1 MDHVQISF
9 QKLDEI
15 LKLSGNALLNRVIL
29 DIHQQVKTKCTCIV
43 EVAHLQ
49 HAAHTISVASNG
61 RVEEDVNDSLSGT
74 PCEPVVSDIGADIFF
89 QDHVYSDVSQDRMFF
104 NLGIKTYLGLPL
116 KTQNGDVLGM
126 LISTF
131 TRSFSTIEAQALLD
145 LHRFYANVIIHS
157 LREKWVSDRSDKL
170 LNQLS
175 YEVSHDNLTG
185 LLNRSCLADTL
196 ETLTQQSSRP
206 FHLAYL
212 DIDNFKSINDI
223 NGNYIGDQIIKFTAN
238 AIQQSLSSDQ
248 EAFRVAGDEFAFI
261 TFDDDPVVVCEQ
273 ILDIIEAGYIDK
285 SNHISFTVSIGISRA
300 SKDRPKADELIL
312 NASLA
317 LKDCKRHRETRI
329 QHYDTQ
335 LSALY
340 HRQTQLIEAI
350 RTQLKTSIT
359 DNHELYVVVQPI
371 VNTNDNQWDYFEIL
385 SRWDN
390 DLLGSIPPSEF
401 IEAAEQSGL
410 IVELGERIIELA
422 CIAKQELES
431 QLGYTVKL
439 SINCSAYEL
448 VDSKRYIN
456 HLTSMIEKYHHSTSD
471 FVIELTETVL
481 LSLSGKEQMVLQSL
495 RYLGFQVALD
505 DFGTGYSSLNY
516 IHNYPIDIIKID
528 ATFVRNMLSNK
539 TSEQVVLLIVQLA
552 QLLKVNLIAEG
563 VEDKIASD
571 KLIEMGCHYIQG
583 YFYAKPN
590 RVSEM
595 LSLINKRQVKSA

>member
-15 LKLSGNALLNRVIL
+15 LKLSGSALLNRVIL
-29 DIHQQVKTKCTCIV
+29 DIHQQVNTHCTCIV

-49 HAAHTISVASNG
+49 HSAHTISVARNDKIEDHLEYPLSG
-61 RVEEDVNDSLSGT
+61 SPCEEVVND
-74 PCEPVVSDIGADIFF
+74 IGENIFF
-89 QDHVYSDVSQDRMFF
+89 QDHVYRDVSEDKMFREI
-104 NLGIKTYLGLPL
+104 GIEAYLGLPL
-116 KTQNGDVLGM
+116 KTQNGDVLGI

-131 TRSFSTIEAQALLD
+131 THLFSALEAQALLE

-157 LREKWVSDRSDKL
+157 LREKWVSERSDKL

-206 FHLAYL
+206 FNLAYL

-238 AIQQSLSSDQ
+238 AIQESLSSP
-248 EAFRVAGDEFAFI
+248 ENAFRVAGDEFAFI
-261 TFDDDPVVVCEQ
+261 TYDEDPVAVCQQ
-273 ILDIIEAGYIDK
+273 ILDIIEVGYIDK
-285 SNHISFTVSIGISRA
+285 SNHISFTVSIGIARA
-300 SKDRPKADELIL
+300 ANHSPKTDGLIL

-317 LKDCKRHRETRI
+317 LKDCKKHRETRI

-340 HRQTQLIEAI
+340 HRQTQLIEVI
-350 RTQLKTSIT
+350 RQQLKTSIT

-371 VNTNDNQWDYFEIL
+371 VDINADQWDYFEIL
-385 SRWDN
+385 SRWESDT
-390 DLLGSIPPSEF
+390 LGNIAPSEF

-422 CIAKQELES
+422 CIAKQKLES
-431 QLGYTVKL
+431 QLGHSVKL

-456 HLTSMIEKYHHSTSD
+456 HLTSMIDKYQHSTCD

-481 LSLSGKEQMVLQSL
+481 LSLSGQEQMVLNSL

-539 TSEQVVLLIVQLA
+539 TSEQVVLLIVQLS
-552 QLLKVNLIAEG
+552 QLLNVNLIAEG
-563 VEDKIASD
+563 VEDKNASD
-571 KLIEMGCHYIQG
+571 KLIEMGCNYIQG
-583 YFYAKPN
+583 YFYAKPS

-595 LSLINKRQVKSA
+595 ITLINKRQVKSA

>member
-15 LKLSGNALLNRVIL
+15 LKLSGSALLNRVIL
-29 DIHQQVKTKCTCIV
+29 DIHQQVNTHCTCIV

-49 HAAHTISVASNG
+49 HSAYTISVARNDKIEDHLEYPLSG
-61 RVEEDVNDSLSGT
+61 SPCEEVVND
-74 PCEPVVSDIGADIFF
+74 IGENIFF
-89 QDHVYSDVSQDRMFF
+89 QDHVYRDVSEDKMFREI
-104 NLGIKTYLGLPL
+104 GIEAYLGLPL
-116 KTQNGDVLGM
+116 KTQNGDVLGI

-131 TRSFSTIEAQALLD
+131 THLFSALEAQALLE

-157 LREKWVSDRSDKL
+157 LREKWVSERSDKL

-206 FHLAYL
+206 FNLAYL

-238 AIQQSLSSDQ
+238 AIQESLSSP
-248 EAFRVAGDEFAFI
+248 ENAFRVAGDEFAFI
-261 TFDDDPVVVCEQ
+261 TYDEDPVAVCQQ
-273 ILDIIEAGYIDK
+273 ILDIIEVGYIDK
-285 SNHISFTVSIGISRA
+285 SNHISFTVSIGIARA
-300 SKDRPKADELIL
+300 ANHSPKTDGLIL

-317 LKDCKRHRETRI
+317 LKDCKKHRETRI

-340 HRQTQLIEAI
+340 HRQTQLIDVI
-350 RTQLKTSIT
+350 RQQLKTSIT

-371 VNTNDNQWDYFEIL
+371 VDINADQWEYFEIL
-385 SRWDN
+385 SRWESDT
-390 DLLGSIPPSEF
+390 LGNIAPSEF

-431 QLGYTVKL
+431 QLAHRVKL

-456 HLTSMIEKYHHSTSD
+456 HLTSMIDKYQHSTCD

-481 LSLSGKEQMVLQSL
+481 LSLSGQEQMVLNSL

-539 TSEQVVLLIVQLA
+539 TSEQVVLLIVQLS
-552 QLLKVNLIAEG
+552 QLLNVNLIAEG
-563 VEDKIASD
+563 VEDKNASD
-571 KLIEMGCHYIQG
+571 KLIEMGCNYIQG
-583 YFYAKPN
+583 YFYAKPS

-595 LSLINKRQVKSA
+595 ITLINKRQVKSA

>member
-15 LKLSGNALLNRVIL
+15 LKLSGSALLNRVIL
-29 DIHQQVKTKCTCIV
+29 DIHQQVNTHCTCIV

-49 HAAHTISVASNG
+49 HSAHTISVARNDKIEDHLEYPLSG
-61 RVEEDVNDSLSGT
+61 SPCEEVVND
-74 PCEPVVSDIGADIFF
+74 IGENIFF
-89 QDHVYSDVSQDRMFF
+89 QDHVYRDVSEDKMFREI
-104 NLGIKTYLGLPL
+104 GIEAYLGLPL
-116 KTQNGDVLGM
+116 KTQNGDVLGI

-131 TRSFSTIEAQALLD
+131 THLFSALEAQALLE

-157 LREKWVSDRSDKL
+157 LREKWVSERSDKL

-206 FHLAYL
+206 FNLAYL

-238 AIQQSLSSDQ
+238 AIQKSLSSP
-248 EAFRVAGDEFAFI
+248 ENAFRVAGDEFAFI
-261 TFDDDPVVVCEQ
+261 TYDEDPVAVCQQ

-285 SNHISFTVSIGISRA
+285 SNHISFAVSIGIARA
-300 SKDRPKADELIL
+300 STHISKTDELIL

-340 HRQTQLIEAI
+340 HRQTQLIEVI
-350 RTQLKTSIT
+350 RQQLKTSIT

-371 VNTNDNQWDYFEIL
+371 VDINADRWDYFEIL
-385 SRWDN
+385 SRWESDI
-390 DLLGSIPPSEF
+390 LGNIAPSEF

-431 QLGYTVKL
+431 QLGYSVKL

-448 VDSKRYIN
+448 LDSKRYIN
-456 HLTSMIEKYHHSTSD
+456 HLTSMIDKYQHCTCD

-481 LSLSGKEQMVLQSL
+481 LSLSGQEQMVLNSL

-539 TSEQVVLLIVQLA
+539 TSEQVVLLIVQLS
-552 QLLKVNLIAEG
+552 QLLNVNLIAEG
-563 VEDKIASD
+563 VEDKNASD
-571 KLIEMGCHYIQG
+571 KLIEMGCNYIQG
-583 YFYAKPN
+583 YFYAKPS

-595 LSLINKRQVKSA
+595 ITLINKRQVKSA

>member
-1 MDHVQISF
+1 MDHVQISL
-9 QKLDEI
+9 QKLAEI

-29 DIHQQVKTKCTCIV
+29 DIHQQIQSHCTCIV

-49 HAAHTISVASNG
+49 HSAHTISIASG
-61 RVEEDVNDSLSGT
+61 GKIEDDLYSFSGT
-74 PCEPVVSDIGADIFF
+74 SCDEVVKDIGEQIFYS
-89 QDHVYSDVSQDRMFF
+89 DHVHRFVSEDETFL
-104 NLGIKTYLGLPL
+104 NNNVKAYLGLPL
-116 KTQNGDVLGM
+116 KTQNGDVLGI

-131 TRSFSTIEAQALLD
+131 AHKVSENEVQAILE

-157 LREKWVSDRSDKL
+157 LREKWVSERSDKL

-196 ETLTQQSSRP
+196 ETLTQQATQP
-206 FHLAYL
+206 FNLAYI

-238 AIQQSLSSDQ
+238 AIQLSLSSPDH
-248 EAFRVAGDEFAFI
+248 AFRVAGDEFAFI
-261 TFDDDPVVVCEQ
+261 TFDEDPVAVCQQ
-273 ILDIIEAGYIDK
+273 ILDKIEAGYSDK
-285 SNHISFTVSIGISRA
+285 SNHISFSVSIGIARSTIKML
-300 SKDRPKADELIL
+300 SSDELIL

-317 LKDCKRHRETRI
+317 LKDCKKHRDTRI
-329 QHYDTQ
+329 QHYDNQ

-340 HRQTQLIEAI
+340 HRQTQLIEVI
-350 RTQLKTSIT
+350 RTQLRSSIS
-359 DNHELYVVVQPI
+359 DDPELYVVVQPI
-371 VNTNDNQWDYFEIL
+371 VDVTSNRWDYFEIL
-385 SRWDN
+385 ARWN
-390 DLLGSIPPSEF
+390 SPVLGSISPTEF

-422 CIAKQELES
+422 CVAKQELERK
-431 QLGYTVKL
+431 LGYKVKL

-456 HLTSMIEKYHHSTSD
+456 HLTSMVSKYHHSTND

-481 LSLSGKEQMVLQSL
+481 LSLSGREQMVLNSL
-495 RYLGFQVALD
+495 RYLGFKVALD

-516 IHNYPIDIIKID
+516 IHNYPIDSIKID
-528 ATFVRNMLSNK
+528 ATFVRNMLSNR

-552 QLLKVNLIAEG
+552 QLLNVSLVAEG
-563 VEDKIASD
+563 VEDEKASK
-571 KLIEMGCHYIQG
+571 KLIEMGCHFIQG

-590 RVSEM
+590 RVTEM
-595 LSLINKRQVKSA
+595 VALINKRQAKSA

>member
-15 LKLSGNALLNRVIL
+15 LKLSGSALLNRVIL
-29 DIHQQVKTKCTCIV
+29 DIHQQVNTHCTCIV

-49 HAAHTISVASNG
+49 HSAHTISVARNDKIEDHLEYPLSG
-61 RVEEDVNDSLSGT
+61 SPCEEVVND
-74 PCEPVVSDIGADIFF
+74 IGENIFF
-89 QDHVYSDVSQDRMFF
+89 QDHVYRDVSEDKMFREI
-104 NLGIKTYLGLPL
+104 GIEAYLGLPL
-116 KTQNGDVLGM
+116 KTQNGDVLGI

-131 TRSFSTIEAQALLD
+131 THLFSALEAQALLE
-145 LHRFYANVIIHS
+145 LYANVIIHS
-157 LREKWVSDRSDKL
+157 LREKWVSERSDKL

-206 FHLAYL
+206 FNLAYL

-238 AIQQSLSSDQ
+238 AIQESLSSP
-248 EAFRVAGDEFAFI
+248 ENAFRVAGDEFAFI
-261 TFDDDPVVVCEQ
+261 TYDEDPVAVCQQ
-273 ILDIIEAGYIDK
+273 ILDIIETGYIDK
-285 SNHISFTVSIGISRA
+285 SNHISFTVSIGIARA
-300 SKDRPKADELIL
+300 ANHSPKTDGLIL

-317 LKDCKRHRETRI
+317 LKDCKKHRETRI

-340 HRQTQLIEAI
+340 HRQTQLIEVI
-350 RTQLKTSIT
+350 RQQLKTSIT

-371 VNTNDNQWDYFEIL
+371 VDINADQWDYFEIL
-385 SRWDN
+385 SRWESDT
-390 DLLGSIPPSEF
+390 LGNIAPSEF

-431 QLGYTVKL
+431 QLGHSVKL

-456 HLTSMIEKYHHSTSD
+456 HLTSMIDKYQHSTCD

-481 LSLSGKEQMVLQSL
+481 LSLSGQEQMVLNSL

-539 TSEQVVLLIVQLA
+539 TSEQVVLLIVQLS
-552 QLLKVNLIAEG
+552 QLLNVNLIAEG
-563 VEDKIASD
+563 VEDKNASD
-571 KLIEMGCHYIQG
+571 KLIEMGCNYIQG
-583 YFYAKPN
+583 YFYAKPS

-595 LSLINKRQVKSA
+595 LTLINKRRVKSA

>member
-15 LKLSGNALLNRVIL
+15 LKLSGSALLNRVIL
-29 DIHQQVKTKCTCIV
+29 DIHQQVNTHCTCIV

-49 HAAHTISVASNG
+49 HSAHTISVARNDKIEDHLEYPLSG
-61 RVEEDVNDSLSGT
+61 SPCEEVVND
-74 PCEPVVSDIGADIFF
+74 IGENIFF
-89 QDHVYSDVSQDRMFF
+89 QDHVYREVSEDKMFREI
-104 NLGIKTYLGLPL
+104 GIEAYLGLPL
-116 KTQNGDVLGM
+116 KTQNGDVLGI

-131 TRSFSTIEAQALLD
+131 THLFSALEAQALLE

-157 LREKWVSDRSDKL
+157 LREKWVSERSDKL

-206 FHLAYL
+206 FNLAYL

-238 AIQQSLSSDQ
+238 AIQESLSSP
-248 EAFRVAGDEFAFI
+248 ENAFRVAGDEFAFI
-261 TFDDDPVVVCEQ
+261 TYDEDPVAVCQQ
-273 ILDIIEAGYIDK
+273 ILDIIEVGYIDK
-285 SNHISFTVSIGISRA
+285 SNHISFTVSIGIARA
-300 SKDRPKADELIL
+300 ANHSPKTDGLIL

-317 LKDCKRHRETRI
+317 LKDCKKHRETRI

-340 HRQTQLIEAI
+340 HRQTQLIEVI
-350 RTQLKTSIT
+350 RQQLKTSIT

-371 VNTNDNQWDYFEIL
+371 VDINADQWDYFEIL
-385 SRWDN
+385 SRWESDT
-390 DLLGSIPPSEF
+390 LGNIAPSEF

-431 QLGYTVKL
+431 QLGHSVKL

-456 HLTSMIEKYHHSTSD
+456 HLTSMIDKYQHSTCD

-481 LSLSGKEQMVLQSL
+481 LSLSGQEQMVLNSL

-539 TSEQVVLLIVQLA
+539 TSEQVVLLIVQLS
-552 QLLKVNLIAEG
+552 QLLNVNLIAEG
-563 VEDKIASD
+563 VEDKNASD
-571 KLIEMGCHYIQG
+571 KLIEMGCNYIQG

-595 LSLINKRQVKSA
+595 ITLINKRQVKSA

>member
-15 LKLSGNALLNRVIL
+15 LKLSGSALLNRVIL
-29 DIHQQVKTKCTCIV
+29 DIHQQVNTHCTCIV

-49 HAAHTISVASNG
+49 HSAHTISVARNDKIEDHLEYPLSG
-61 RVEEDVNDSLSGT
+61 SPCEEVVND
-74 PCEPVVSDIGADIFF
+74 IGENIFF
-89 QDHVYSDVSQDRMFF
+89 QDHVYRDVSEDKMFREI
-104 NLGIKTYLGLPL
+104 GIEAYLGLPL
-116 KTQNGDVLGM
+116 KTQNGDVLGI

-131 TRSFSTIEAQALLD
+131 THLFSALEAQALLE

-157 LREKWVSDRSDKL
+157 LREKWVSERSDKL

-206 FHLAYL
+206 FNLAYL

-238 AIQQSLSSDQ
+238 AIQESLSSP
-248 EAFRVAGDEFAFI
+248 ENAFRVAGDEFAFI
-261 TFDDDPVVVCEQ
+261 TYDEDPVAVCQQ
-273 ILDIIEAGYIDK
+273 ILDIIEVGYIDK
-285 SNHISFTVSIGISRA
+285 SNHISFTVSIGIARA
-300 SKDRPKADELIL
+300 ANHSPKTDGLIL

-317 LKDCKRHRETRI
+317 LKDCKKHRETRI

-340 HRQTQLIEAI
+340 HRQTQLIEVI
-350 RTQLKTSIT
+350 RQQLKTSIT

-371 VNTNDNQWDYFEIL
+371 VDINADQWDYFEIL
-385 SRWDN
+385 SRWESDT
-390 DLLGSIPPSEF
+390 LGNIAPSEF

-431 QLGYTVKL
+431 QLGHRVKL

-456 HLTSMIEKYHHSTSD
+456 HLTSMIDKYQHSTCD

-481 LSLSGKEQMVLQSL
+481 LSLSGQEQMVLNSL

-539 TSEQVVLLIVQLA
+539 TSEQVVLLIVQLS
-552 QLLKVNLIAEG
+552 QLLNVNLIAEG
-563 VEDKIASD
+563 VEDKNASD
-571 KLIEMGCHYIQG
+571 KLIEMGCNYIQG
-583 YFYAKPN
+583 YFYAKPS

-595 LSLINKRQVKSA
+595 LTLINKRQVKSA

>member
-15 LKLSGNALLNRVIL
+15 LKLSGSALLNRVIL
-29 DIHQQVKTKCTCIV
+29 DIHQQVNTHCTCIV

-49 HAAHTISVASNG
+49 HSAHTISVARNDKIEDHLEYPLSG
-61 RVEEDVNDSLSGT
+61 SPCEEVVND
-74 PCEPVVSDIGADIFF
+74 IGENIFF
-89 QDHVYSDVSQDRMFF
+89 QDHVYRNVSEDKMFREI
-104 NLGIKTYLGLPL
+104 GIEAYLGLPL
-116 KTQNGDVLGM
+116 KTQNGDVLGI

-131 TRSFSTIEAQALLD
+131 THLFSALEAQALLE

-157 LREKWVSDRSDKL
+157 LREKWVSERSDKL

-206 FHLAYL
+206 FNLAYL

-238 AIQQSLSSDQ
+238 AIQESLSSP
-248 EAFRVAGDEFAFI
+248 ENAFRVAGDEFAFI
-261 TFDDDPVVVCEQ
+261 TYDEDPVAVCQQ

-285 SNHISFTVSIGISRA
+285 SNHISFTVSIGIARA
-300 SKDRPKADELIL
+300 ANHSPKTDGLIL

-317 LKDCKRHRETRI
+317 LKDCKKHRETRI

-340 HRQTQLIEAI
+340 HRQTQLIEVI
-350 RTQLKTSIT
+350 RQQLKTSIT

-371 VNTNDNQWDYFEIL
+371 VDINADQWDYFEIL
-385 SRWDN
+385 SRWESE
-390 DLLGSIPPSEF
+390 LLGNIAPSEF

-410 IVELGERIIELA
+410 IIELGERIIELA

-456 HLTSMIEKYHHSTSD
+456 HLTSMIDKYQHSTCD

-481 LSLSGKEQMVLQSL
+481 LSLSGQEQMVLNSL

-539 TSEQVVLLIVQLA
+539 TSEQVVLLIVQLS
-552 QLLKVNLIAEG
+552 QLLNVNLIAEG
-563 VEDKIASD
+563 VEDKNASD
-571 KLIEMGCHYIQG
+571 KLIEMGCNYIQG
-583 YFYAKPN
+583 YFYAKPS

-595 LSLINKRQVKSA
+595 ITLINKRQVKSA

>member
-1 MDHVQISF
+1 MDHVQISL
-9 QKLDEI
+9 QKLAEI

-29 DIHQQVKTKCTCIV
+29 DIHQQIQSHCTCIV

-49 HAAHTISVASNG
+49 HSAHTISVASG
-61 RVEEDVNDSLSGT
+61 GKIEDDLYSLSGT
-74 PCEPVVSDIGADIFF
+74 SCDEVVKDIGEQIFYSE
-89 QDHVYSDVSQDRMFF
+89 HVHRYVSEDETFL
-104 NLGIKTYLGLPL
+104 NNNVKAYLGLPL
-116 KTQNGDVLGM
+116 KTQNGDVLGI

-131 TRSFSTIEAQALLD
+131 AQKVSENEVQAILE

-157 LREKWVSDRSDKL
+157 LREKWVSERSDKL

-196 ETLTQQSSRP
+196 ETLTQQATQP
-206 FHLAYL
+206 FNLAYI

-238 AIQQSLSSDQ
+238 AIQLSLSSPDH
-248 EAFRVAGDEFAFI
+248 AFRVAGDEFAFI
-261 TFDDDPVVVCEQ
+261 TFDEDPVAVCQQ
-273 ILDIIEAGYIDK
+273 ILDKIEAGYSDK
-285 SNHISFTVSIGISRA
+285 SNHISFSVSIGIARSTIKML
-300 SKDRPKADELIL
+300 SSDELIL

-317 LKDCKRHRETRI
+317 LKDCKKHRDTRI
-329 QHYDTQ
+329 QHYDNQ

-340 HRQTQLIEAI
+340 HRQTQLIDVI
-350 RTQLKTSIT
+350 RTQLRSSIS
-359 DNHELYVVVQPI
+359 DDPELYVVVQPI
-371 VNTNDNQWDYFEIL
+371 VDVTSNRWDYFEIL
-385 SRWDN
+385 ARWN
-390 DLLGSIPPSEF
+390 SPVLGTISPTEF

-422 CIAKQELES
+422 CVAKQELES
-431 QLGYTVKL
+431 KLGYKVKL

-456 HLTSMIEKYHHSTSD
+456 HLTSMVSKYHHSTND

-481 LSLSGKEQMVLQSL
+481 LSLSGREQMVLNSL
-495 RYLGFQVALD
+495 RYLGFKVALD

-516 IHNYPIDIIKID
+516 IHNYPIDSIKID
-528 ATFVRNMLSNK
+528 ATFVRNMLSNR

-552 QLLKVNLIAEG
+552 QLLNVSLVAEG
-563 VEDKIASD
+563 VEDEKASK
-571 KLIEMGCHYIQG
+571 KLIDMGCHFIQG

-590 RVSEM
+590 RVTEIV
-595 LSLINKRQVKSA
+595 SLINKRQAKSA

>member
-15 LKLSGNALLNRVIL
+15 LKLSGSALLNRVIL
-29 DIHQQVKTKCTCIV
+29 DIHQQVNTHCTCIV

-49 HAAHTISVASNG
+49 HSAHTISVARNDKIEDHLEYPLSG
-61 RVEEDVNDSLSGT
+61 SPCEEVVND
-74 PCEPVVSDIGADIFF
+74 IGENIFF
-89 QDHVYSDVSQDRMFF
+89 QDHVYRDVSEDKMFREI
-104 NLGIKTYLGLPL
+104 GIEAYLGLPL
-116 KTQNGDVLGM
+116 KTQNGDVLGI

-131 TRSFSTIEAQALLD
+131 THLFSALEAQALLE

-157 LREKWVSDRSDKL
+157 LREKWVSERSDKL

-206 FHLAYL
+206 FNLAYL

-238 AIQQSLSSDQ
+238 AIQESLSSP
-248 EAFRVAGDEFAFI
+248 ENAFRVAGDEFAFI
-261 TFDDDPVVVCEQ
+261 TYDEDPVAVCQQ
-273 ILDIIEAGYIDK
+273 ILDIIEVGYIDK
-285 SNHISFTVSIGISRA
+285 SNHISFTVSIGIARA
-300 SKDRPKADELIL
+300 ANHSPKTDGLIL

-317 LKDCKRHRETRI
+317 LKDCKKHRETRI

-340 HRQTQLIEAI
+340 HRQTQLIEVI
-350 RTQLKTSIT
+350 RQQLKTSIT

-371 VNTNDNQWDYFEIL
+371 VDINADQWDYFEIL
-385 SRWDN
+385 SRWESDT
-390 DLLGSIPPSEF
+390 LGNIAPSEF

-431 QLGYTVKL
+431 QLGHRVKL

-456 HLTSMIEKYHHSTSD
+456 HLTSMIDKYQHSTCD

-481 LSLSGKEQMVLQSL
+481 LSLSGQEQMVLNSL

-539 TSEQVVLLIVQLA
+539 TSEQVVLLIVQLS
-552 QLLKVNLIAEG
+552 QLLNVNLIAEG
-563 VEDKIASD
+563 VEDKNASD
-571 KLIEMGCHYIQG
+571 KLIEMGCNYIQG
-583 YFYAKPN
+583 YFYAKPS

-595 LSLINKRQVKSA
+595 ITLINKRQVKSA

>member
-15 LKLSGNALLNRVIL
+15 LKLSGSALLNRVIL
-29 DIHQQVKTKCTCIV
+29 DIHQQVNTHCTCIV

-49 HAAHTISVASNG
+49 HSAHTISVARNDKIEDHLEYPLSG
-61 RVEEDVNDSLSGT
+61 SPCEEVVND
-74 PCEPVVSDIGADIFF
+74 IGENIFF
-89 QDHVYSDVSQDRMFF
+89 QDHVYRDVSEDKMFREI
-104 NLGIKTYLGLPL
+104 GIEAYLGLPL
-116 KTQNGDVLGM
+116 KTQNGDVLGI

-131 TRSFSTIEAQALLD
+131 THLFSALEAQALLE

-157 LREKWVSDRSDKL
+157 LREKWVSERSDKL

-206 FHLAYL
+206 FNLAYL

-238 AIQQSLSSDQ
+238 AIQESLSSP
-248 EAFRVAGDEFAFI
+248 ENAFRVAGDEFAFI
-261 TFDDDPVVVCEQ
+261 TYDEDPVAVCQQ
-273 ILDIIEAGYIDK
+273 ILDIIETGYIDK
-285 SNHISFTVSIGISRA
+285 SNHISFTVSIGIARA
-300 SKDRPKADELIL
+300 ANHSPKTDGLIL

-317 LKDCKRHRETRI
+317 LKDCKKHRETRI

-340 HRQTQLIEAI
+340 HRQTQLIEVI
-350 RTQLKTSIT
+350 RQQLKTSIT

-371 VNTNDNQWDYFEIL
+371 VDINADQWDYFEIL
-385 SRWDN
+385 SRWESDT
-390 DLLGSIPPSEF
+390 LGNIAPSEF

-431 QLGYTVKL
+431 QLGHSVKL

-456 HLTSMIEKYHHSTSD
+456 HLTSMIDKYQHSTCD

-481 LSLSGKEQMVLQSL
+481 LSLSGQEQMVLNSL

-539 TSEQVVLLIVQLA
+539 TSEQVVLLIVQLS
-552 QLLKVNLIAEG
+552 QLLNVNLIAEG
-563 VEDKIASD
+563 VEDKNASD
-571 KLIEMGCHYIQG
+571 KLIEMGCNYIQG
-583 YFYAKPN
+583 YFYAKPS

-595 LSLINKRQVKSA
+595 LTLINKRQVKSA

>member
-1 MDHVQISF
+1 MDHVQISL
-9 QKLDEI
+9 QKLADI
-15 LKLSGNALLNRVIL
+15 LKLSGSALLNRVII
-29 DIHQQVKTKCTCIV
+29 DIHQQIQSHCTCIV

-49 HAAHTISVASNG
+49 HSAHTISVASG
-61 RVEEDVNDSLSGT
+61 GKIEDDLYPLSGT
-74 PCEPVVSDIGADIFF
+74 SCEKVVKDIGEQIFYK
-89 QDHVYSDVSQDRMFF
+89 DHVYRHVTEETMFLDS
-104 NLGIKTYLGLPL
+104 NVRAYLGLPL
-116 KTQNGDVLGM
+116 KTQNGDVLGI

-131 TRSFSTIEAQALLD
+131 DRDFPANEVQAVLE

-157 LREKWVSDRSDKL
+157 LREKWVSERSDKL

-196 ETLTQQSSRP
+196 ETLTQQATHP
-206 FHLAYL
+206 FNLAYL

-238 AIQQSLSSDQ
+238 AIQQCLSSPDN
-248 EAFRVAGDEFAFI
+248 AFRVAGDEFAFI
-261 TFDDDPVVVCEQ
+261 TFDEDPVAVCQQ
-273 ILDIIEAGYIDK
+273 ILDKIEAGYSDK
-285 SNHISFTVSIGISRA
+285 SNHISFTVSIGIARSPIKML
-300 SKDRPKADELIL
+300 SSDELIL

-317 LKDCKRHRETRI
+317 LKDCKKHRDTRI
-329 QHYDTQ
+329 QHYDNQ

-350 RTQLKTSIT
+350 RTQLRTSIS
-359 DNHELYVVVQPI
+359 DNQELYVVVQPI
-371 VNTNDNQWDYFEIL
+371 VDVSNNRWDYFEIL
-385 SRWDN
+385 ARWN
-390 DLLGSIPPSEF
+390 SSILGSISPTEF

-422 CIAKQELES
+422 CIAKQELEMK
-431 QLGYTVKL
+431 LGYKVRL

-456 HLTSMIEKYHHSTSD
+456 HLTNMLAKYHHSTND

-481 LSLSGKEQMVLQSL
+481 LTLSGREKMVLNSL
-495 RYLGFQVALD
+495 RYLGFEVALD

-516 IHNYPIDIIKID
+516 IHNYPIDSIKID

-552 QLLKVNLIAEG
+552 QLLNISLVAEG
-563 VEDKIASD
+563 VEDENASK
-571 KLIEMGCHYIQG
+571 KLVEMGCHFIQG

-590 RVSEM
+590 RVAEM
-595 LSLINKRQVKSA
+595 VSLINKRQTKSA

>member
-15 LKLSGNALLNRVIL
+15 LKLSGSALLNRVIL
-29 DIHQQVKTKCTCIV
+29 DIHQQVNTHCTCIV

-49 HAAHTISVASNG
+49 HSAHTISVARNDKIEDHLEYPLSG
-61 RVEEDVNDSLSGT
+61 SPCEEVVND
-74 PCEPVVSDIGADIFF
+74 IGENIFF
-89 QDHVYSDVSQDRMFF
+89 QDHVYRDVSEDKMFREI
-104 NLGIKTYLGLPL
+104 GIEAYLGLPL
-116 KTQNGDVLGM
+116 KTQNGDVLGI

-131 TRSFSTIEAQALLD
+131 THLFSALEAQALLE

-157 LREKWVSDRSDKL
+157 LREKWVSERSDKL

-206 FHLAYL
+206 FNLAYL

-238 AIQQSLSSDQ
+238 AIQKSLSSP
-248 EAFRVAGDEFAFI
+248 ENAFRVAGDEFAFI
-261 TFDDDPVVVCEQ
+261 TYDEDPVAVCQQ

-285 SNHISFTVSIGISRA
+285 SNHISFAVSIGIARA
-300 SKDRPKADELIL
+300 STHIPKTDELIL

-340 HRQTQLIEAI
+340 HRQTQLIEVI
-350 RTQLKTSIT
+350 RQQLKKSIT

-371 VNTNDNQWDYFEIL
+371 VDINADRWDYFEIL
-385 SRWDN
+385 SRWESDI
-390 DLLGSIPPSEF
+390 LGNIAPSEF

-431 QLGYTVKL
+431 QLGHSVKL

-456 HLTSMIEKYHHSTSD
+456 HLTSMIDKYQHSTCD

-481 LSLSGKEQMVLQSL
+481 LSLSGQEQMVLNSL

-539 TSEQVVLLIVQLA
+539 TSEQVVLLIVQLS
-552 QLLKVNLIAEG
+552 QLLNVNLIAEG
-563 VEDKIASD
+563 VEDKNASD
-571 KLIEMGCHYIQG
+571 KLIEMGCNYIQG
-583 YFYAKPN
+583 YFYAKPS

-595 LSLINKRQVKSA
+595 ITLINKRQVKSA

>member
-1 MDHVQISF
+1 M
-9 QKLDEI
+9 
-15 LKLSGNALLNRVIL
+15 
-29 DIHQQVKTKCTCIV
+29 
-43 EVAHLQ
+43 
-49 HAAHTISVASNG
+49 
-61 RVEEDVNDSLSGT
+61 
-74 PCEPVVSDIGADIFF
+74 
-89 QDHVYSDVSQDRMFF
+89 
-104 NLGIKTYLGLPL
+104 PL
-116 KTQNGDVLGM
+116 KTQNGDVLGI

-131 TRSFSTIEAQALLD
+131 THLFSALEAQALLE
-145 LHRFYANVIIHS
+145 LYANVIIHS
-157 LREKWVSDRSDKL
+157 LREKWVSERSDKL

-206 FHLAYL
+206 FNLAYL

-238 AIQQSLSSDQ
+238 AIQESLSSP
-248 EAFRVAGDEFAFI
+248 ENAFRVAGDEFAFI
-261 TFDDDPVVVCEQ
+261 TYDEDPVAVCQQ
-273 ILDIIEAGYIDK
+273 ILDIIETGYIDK
-285 SNHISFTVSIGISRA
+285 SNHISFTVSIGIARA
-300 SKDRPKADELIL
+300 ANHSPKTDGLIL

-317 LKDCKRHRETRI
+317 LKDCKKHRETRI

-340 HRQTQLIEAI
+340 HRQTQLIEVI
-350 RTQLKTSIT
+350 RQQLKTSIT

-371 VNTNDNQWDYFEIL
+371 VDINADQWDYFEIL
-385 SRWDN
+385 SRWESDT
-390 DLLGSIPPSEF
+390 LGNIAPSEF

-431 QLGYTVKL
+431 QLGHSVKL

-456 HLTSMIEKYHHSTSD
+456 HLTSMIDKYQHSTCD

-481 LSLSGKEQMVLQSL
+481 LSLSGQEQMVLNSL

-539 TSEQVVLLIVQLA
+539 TSEQVVLLIVQLS
-552 QLLKVNLIAEG
+552 QLLNVNLIAEG
-563 VEDKIASD
+563 VEDKNASD
-571 KLIEMGCHYIQG
+571 KLIEMGCNYIQG
-583 YFYAKPN
+583 YFYAKPS

-595 LSLINKRQVKSA
+595 ITLINKRQVKSA

>member
-15 LKLSGNALLNRVIL
+15 LKLSGSALLNRVIL
-29 DIHQQVKTKCTCIV
+29 DIHQQVNTHCTCIV

-49 HAAHTISVASNG
+49 HSAHTISVARNDKIENHLEYPLSG
-61 RVEEDVNDSLSGT
+61 SPCEEVVND
-74 PCEPVVSDIGADIFF
+74 IGENIFF
-89 QDHVYSDVSQDRMFF
+89 QDHVYRDVSEDKMFREI
-104 NLGIKTYLGLPL
+104 GIEAYLGLPL
-116 KTQNGDVLGM
+116 KTQNGDVLGI

-131 TRSFSTIEAQALLD
+131 THIFSALEAQALLE

-157 LREKWVSDRSDKL
+157 LREKWVSERSDKL

-206 FHLAYL
+206 FNLAYL

-238 AIQQSLSSDQ
+238 AIQESLSSP
-248 EAFRVAGDEFAFI
+248 ENAFRVAGDEFAFI
-261 TFDDDPVVVCEQ
+261 TYDEDPVAVCQQ

-285 SNHISFTVSIGISRA
+285 SNHISFTVSIGIARA
-300 SKDRPKADELIL
+300 ANHSPKTDGLIL

-317 LKDCKRHRETRI
+317 LKDCKKHRETRI

-340 HRQTQLIEAI
+340 HRQTQLIEVI
-350 RTQLKTSIT
+350 RQQLKTSIT

-371 VNTNDNQWDYFEIL
+371 VDINADQWDYFEIL
-385 SRWDN
+385 SRWESDT
-390 DLLGSIPPSEF
+390 LGNIAPSEF

-431 QLGYTVKL
+431 QLGHSVKL

-456 HLTSMIEKYHHSTSD
+456 HLTSMIDKYQHSTCD

-481 LSLSGKEQMVLQSL
+481 LSLSGQEQMVLNSL

-539 TSEQVVLLIVQLA
+539 TSEQVVLLIVQLS
-552 QLLKVNLIAEG
+552 QLLNVNLIAEG
-563 VEDKIASD
+563 VEDKNASD
-571 KLIEMGCHYIQG
+571 KLIEMGCNYIQG
-583 YFYAKPN
+583 YFYAKPS

-595 LSLINKRQVKSA
+595 LTLINKRQVKSA

>member
-15 LKLSGNALLNRVIL
+15 LKLSGSALLNRVIL
-29 DIHQQVKTKCTCIV
+29 DIHQQVNTHCTCIV

-49 HAAHTISVASNG
+49 HSAHTISVARNDKIEDHLEYPLSG
-61 RVEEDVNDSLSGT
+61 SPCEEVVND
-74 PCEPVVSDIGADIFF
+74 IGENIFF
-89 QDHVYSDVSQDRMFF
+89 QDHVYRDVSEDKMFREI
-104 NLGIKTYLGLPL
+104 GIEAYLGLPL
-116 KTQNGDVLGM
+116 KTQNGDVLGI

-131 TRSFSTIEAQALLD
+131 THLFSALEEQALLE

-157 LREKWVSDRSDKL
+157 LREKWVSERSDKL

-206 FHLAYL
+206 FNLAYL

-238 AIQQSLSSDQ
+238 AIQESLSSP
-248 EAFRVAGDEFAFI
+248 ENAFRVAGDEFAFI
-261 TFDDDPVVVCEQ
+261 TYDEDPVAVCQQ

-285 SNHISFTVSIGISRA
+285 SNHISFTVSIGIARA
-300 SKDRPKADELIL
+300 ANHSPKTDGLIL

-317 LKDCKRHRETRI
+317 LKDCKKHRETRI

-340 HRQTQLIEAI
+340 HRQTQLIEVI
-350 RTQLKTSIT
+350 RQQLKTSIT

-371 VNTNDNQWDYFEIL
+371 VDINADQWDYFEIL
-385 SRWDN
+385 SRWESDT
-390 DLLGSIPPSEF
+390 LGNIAPSEF

-431 QLGYTVKL
+431 QVGHSVKL

-456 HLTSMIEKYHHSTSD
+456 HLTSMIDKYQHSTCD

-481 LSLSGKEQMVLQSL
+481 LSLSGQEQMVLNSL

-539 TSEQVVLLIVQLA
+539 TSEQVVLLIVQLS
-552 QLLKVNLIAEG
+552 QLLNVNLIAEG
-563 VEDKIASD
+563 VEDKNASD
-571 KLIEMGCHYIQG
+571 KLIEMGCNYIQG
-583 YFYAKPN
+583 YFYAKPS

-595 LSLINKRQVKSA
+595 ITLINKRQVKSA

>member
-15 LKLSGNALLNRVIL
+15 LKLSGSALLNRVIL
-29 DIHQQVKTKCTCIV
+29 DIHQQVNTHCTCIV

-49 HAAHTISVASNG
+49 HSAHTISVARNDKIEDHLEYPLSG
-61 RVEEDVNDSLSGT
+61 SPCEEVVND
-74 PCEPVVSDIGADIFF
+74 IGENIFF
-89 QDHVYSDVSQDRMFF
+89 QDHVYRDVSEDKMFREI
-104 NLGIKTYLGLPL
+104 GIEAYLGLPL
-116 KTQNGDVLGM
+116 KTQNGDVLGI

-131 TRSFSTIEAQALLD
+131 THLFSALEAQALLE
-145 LHRFYANVIIHS
+145 LYANVIIHS
-157 LREKWVSDRSDKL
+157 LREKWVSERSDKL

-206 FHLAYL
+206 FNLAYL

-238 AIQQSLSSDQ
+238 AIQESLSSP
-248 EAFRVAGDEFAFI
+248 ENAFRVAGDEFAFI
-261 TFDDDPVVVCEQ
+261 TYDEDPVAVCQQ
-273 ILDIIEAGYIDK
+273 ILDIIEVGYIDK
-285 SNHISFTVSIGISRA
+285 SNHISFTVSIGIARA
-300 SKDRPKADELIL
+300 ANHSPKTDGLIL

-317 LKDCKRHRETRI
+317 LKDCKKHRETRI

-340 HRQTQLIEAI
+340 HRQTQLIEVI
-350 RTQLKTSIT
+350 RQQLKTSIT

-371 VNTNDNQWDYFEIL
+371 VDINADQWDYFEIL
-385 SRWDN
+385 SRWESDT
-390 DLLGSIPPSEF
+390 LGNIAPSEF

-431 QLGYTVKL
+431 QLGHSVKL

-456 HLTSMIEKYHHSTSD
+456 HLTSMIDKYQHSTCD

-481 LSLSGKEQMVLQSL
+481 LSLSGQEQMVLNSL

-539 TSEQVVLLIVQLA
+539 TSEQVVLLIVQLS
-552 QLLKVNLIAEG
+552 QLLNVNLIAEG
-563 VEDKIASD
+563 VEDKNASD
-571 KLIEMGCHYIQG
+571 KLIEMGCNYIQG
-583 YFYAKPN
+583 YFYAKPS

-595 LSLINKRQVKSA
+595 LTLINKRRVKSA

>member
-15 LKLSGNALLNRVIL
+15 LKLSGSALLNRVIL
-29 DIHQQVKTKCTCIV
+29 DIHQQVNTHCTCIV

-49 HAAHTISVASNG
+49 HSAHTISVARNDKIEDHLEYPLSG
-61 RVEEDVNDSLSGT
+61 SPCEEVVND
-74 PCEPVVSDIGADIFF
+74 IGENIFF
-89 QDHVYSDVSQDRMFF
+89 QDHVYRDVSEDKMFREI
-104 NLGIKTYLGLPL
+104 GIEAYLGLPL
-116 KTQNGDVLGM
+116 KTQNGDVLGI

-131 TRSFSTIEAQALLD
+131 THLFSALEAQALLE

-157 LREKWVSDRSDKL
+157 LREKWVSERSDKL

-206 FHLAYL
+206 FNLAYL

-238 AIQQSLSSDQ
+238 AIQESLSSP
-248 EAFRVAGDEFAFI
+248 ENAFRVAGDEFAFI
-261 TFDDDPVVVCEQ
+261 TYDEDPVAVCQQ

-285 SNHISFTVSIGISRA
+285 SNHISFTVSIGIARA
-300 SKDRPKADELIL
+300 ANHSPKTDGLIL

-317 LKDCKRHRETRI
+317 LKDCKKHRETRI

-340 HRQTQLIEAI
+340 HRQTQLIEVI
-350 RTQLKTSIT
+350 RQQLKTSIT
-359 DNHELYVVVQPI
+359 DNHELYIVVQPI
-371 VNTNDNQWDYFEIL
+371 VDINADQWDYFEIL
-385 SRWDN
+385 SRWESDT
-390 DLLGSIPPSEF
+390 LGNIAPSEF

-431 QLGYTVKL
+431 QLGHRVKL

-456 HLTSMIEKYHHSTSD
+456 HLTSMIDKYQHSTCD

-481 LSLSGKEQMVLQSL
+481 LSLSGQEQMVLNSL

-539 TSEQVVLLIVQLA
+539 TSEQVVLLIVQLS
-552 QLLKVNLIAEG
+552 QLLNVNLIAEG
-563 VEDKIASD
+563 VEDKNASD
-571 KLIEMGCHYIQG
+571 KLIEMGCNYIQG
-583 YFYAKPN
+583 YFYAKPS

-595 LSLINKRQVKSA
+595 LTLINKRQVKSA

>member
-15 LKLSGNALLNRVIL
+15 LKLSGSALLNRVIL
-29 DIHQQVKTKCTCIV
+29 DIHQQVNTHCTCIV

-49 HAAHTISVASNG
+49 HSAHTISVARNDKIEDHLEYPLSG
-61 RVEEDVNDSLSGT
+61 SPCEEVVND
-74 PCEPVVSDIGADIFF
+74 IGENIFF
-89 QDHVYSDVSQDRMFF
+89 QDHVYRDVSEDKMFREI
-104 NLGIKTYLGLPL
+104 GIEAYLGLPL
-116 KTQNGDVLGM
+116 KTQNGDVLGI

-131 TRSFSTIEAQALLD
+131 THLFSALEAQALLE

-157 LREKWVSDRSDKL
+157 LREKWVSERSDRL

-206 FHLAYL
+206 FNLAYL

-238 AIQQSLSSDQ
+238 AIQESLSSP
-248 EAFRVAGDEFAFI
+248 ENAFRVAGDEFAFI
-261 TFDDDPVVVCEQ
+261 TYDEDPVAVCQQ

-285 SNHISFTVSIGISRA
+285 SNHISFTVSIGIARA
-300 SKDRPKADELIL
+300 ANHSPKTDGLIL

-317 LKDCKRHRETRI
+317 LKDCKKHRETRI

-340 HRQTQLIEAI
+340 HRQTQLIEVI
-350 RTQLKTSIT
+350 RQQLKTSIT

-371 VNTNDNQWDYFEIL
+371 VDINADQWDYFEIL
-385 SRWDN
+385 SRWESDT
-390 DLLGSIPPSEF
+390 LGNIAPSEF

-431 QLGYTVKL
+431 QLGHSVKL

-456 HLTSMIEKYHHSTSD
+456 HLTSMIDKYQHSTCD

-481 LSLSGKEQMVLQSL
+481 LSLSGQEQMVLNSL

-539 TSEQVVLLIVQLA
+539 TSEQVVLLIVQLS
-552 QLLKVNLIAEG
+552 QLLNVNLIAEG
-563 VEDKIASD
+563 VEDKNASD
-571 KLIEMGCHYIQG
+571 KLIEMGCNYIQG
-583 YFYAKPN
+583 YFYAKPS

-595 LSLINKRQVKSA
+595 LTLINKRQVKSA

>member
-1 MDHVQISF
+1 MDHVQISL

-15 LKLSGNALLNRVIL
+15 LKLSGSALLNRVIL
-29 DIHQQVKTKCTCIV
+29 DIHQQVNTHCTCIV

-49 HAAHTISVASNG
+49 HSAHTISVARNDKIEDHLEYPLSG
-61 RVEEDVNDSLSGT
+61 SPCEEVVND
-74 PCEPVVSDIGADIFF
+74 IGENIFF
-89 QDHVYSDVSQDRMFF
+89 QDHVYRDVSEDKMFREI
-104 NLGIKTYLGLPL
+104 GIEAYLGLPL
-116 KTQNGDVLGM
+116 KTQNGDVLGI

-131 TRSFSTIEAQALLD
+131 THLFSALEAQALLE

-157 LREKWVSDRSDKL
+157 LREKWVSERSDKL

-206 FHLAYL
+206 FNLAYL

-238 AIQQSLSSDQ
+238 AIQESLSSP
-248 EAFRVAGDEFAFI
+248 ENAFRVAGDEFAFI
-261 TFDDDPVVVCEQ
+261 TYDEDPVAVCQQ
-273 ILDIIEAGYIDK
+273 ILDIIEVGYIDK
-285 SNHISFTVSIGISRA
+285 SNHISFTVSIGIARA
-300 SKDRPKADELIL
+300 ANHSPKTDGLIL

-317 LKDCKRHRETRI
+317 LKDCKKHRETRI

-340 HRQTQLIEAI
+340 HRQTQLIEVI
-350 RTQLKTSIT
+350 RQQLKTSIT

-371 VNTNDNQWDYFEIL
+371 VDINADQWDYFEIL
-385 SRWDN
+385 SRWESDT
-390 DLLGSIPPSEF
+390 LGNIAPSEF

-431 QLGYTVKL
+431 QLGHRVKL

-456 HLTSMIEKYHHSTSD
+456 HLTSMIDKYQHSTCD

-481 LSLSGKEQMVLQSL
+481 LSLSGQEQMVLNSL

-539 TSEQVVLLIVQLA
+539 TSEQVVLLIVQLS
-552 QLLKVNLIAEG
+552 QLLNVNLIAEG
-563 VEDKIASD
+563 VEDKNASD
-571 KLIEMGCHYIQG
+571 KLIEMGCNYIQG
-583 YFYAKPN
+583 YFYAKPS

-595 LSLINKRQVKSA
+595 ITLINKRQVKSA

>member
-15 LKLSGNALLNRVIL
+15 LKLSGSALLNRVIL
-29 DIHQQVKTKCTCIV
+29 DIHQQVNTHCTCIV

-49 HAAHTISVASNG
+49 HSAHTISVARNDKIEDHLEYPLSG
-61 RVEEDVNDSLSGT
+61 SPCEEVVND
-74 PCEPVVSDIGADIFF
+74 IGENIFF
-89 QDHVYSDVSQDRMFF
+89 QDHVYRDVSEDKMFREI
-104 NLGIKTYLGLPL
+104 GIEAYLGLPL
-116 KTQNGDVLGM
+116 KTQNGDVLGI

-131 TRSFSTIEAQALLD
+131 THLFSALEAQALLE
-145 LHRFYANVIIHS
+145 LYANVIIHS
-157 LREKWVSDRSDKL
+157 LREKWVSERSDKL

-206 FHLAYL
+206 FNLAYL

-238 AIQQSLSSDQ
+238 AIQESLSSP
-248 EAFRVAGDEFAFI
+248 ENAFRVAGDEFAFI
-261 TFDDDPVVVCEQ
+261 TYDEDPVAVCQQ

-285 SNHISFTVSIGISRA
+285 SNHISFTVSIGIARA
-300 SKDRPKADELIL
+300 ANHSPKTDGLIL

-317 LKDCKRHRETRI
+317 LKDCKKHRETRI

-340 HRQTQLIEAI
+340 HRQTQLIEVI
-350 RTQLKTSIT
+350 RQQLKTSIT

-371 VNTNDNQWDYFEIL
+371 VDINADQWDYFEIL
-385 SRWDN
+385 SRWESDT
-390 DLLGSIPPSEF
+390 LGNIAPSEF

-431 QLGYTVKL
+431 QLGHRVKL

-456 HLTSMIEKYHHSTSD
+456 HLTSMIDKYQHSTCD

-481 LSLSGKEQMVLQSL
+481 LSLSGQEQMVLNSL

-539 TSEQVVLLIVQLA
+539 TSEQVVLLIVQLS
-552 QLLKVNLIAEG
+552 QLLNVNLIAEG
-563 VEDKIASD
+563 VEDKNASD
-571 KLIEMGCHYIQG
+571 KLIEMGCNYIQG
-583 YFYAKPN
+583 YFYAKPS

-595 LSLINKRQVKSA
+595 LTLINKRQVKSA

>member
-1 MDHVQISF
+1 MAHVQISF

-15 LKLSGNALLNRVIL
+15 LKLSGSALLNRVIL
-29 DIHQQVKTKCTCIV
+29 DIHQQVNTHCTCIV

-49 HAAHTISVASNG
+49 HSAHTISVARNDKIEDHLEYPLSG
-61 RVEEDVNDSLSGT
+61 SPCEEVVND
-74 PCEPVVSDIGADIFF
+74 IGENIFF
-89 QDHVYSDVSQDRMFF
+89 QDHVYRDVSEDKMFREI
-104 NLGIKTYLGLPL
+104 GIEAYLGLPL
-116 KTQNGDVLGM
+116 KTQNGDVLGI

-131 TRSFSTIEAQALLD
+131 THLFSALEAQALLE
-145 LHRFYANVIIHS
+145 LYANVIIHS
-157 LREKWVSDRSDKL
+157 LREKWVSERSDKL

-206 FHLAYL
+206 FNLAYL

-238 AIQQSLSSDQ
+238 AIQESLSSP
-248 EAFRVAGDEFAFI
+248 ENAFRVAGDEFAFI
-261 TFDDDPVVVCEQ
+261 TYDEDPVAVCQQ

-285 SNHISFTVSIGISRA
+285 SNHISFTVSIGIARA
-300 SKDRPKADELIL
+300 VNHSPKTDGLIL

-317 LKDCKRHRETRI
+317 LKDCKKHRETRI

-340 HRQTQLIEAI
+340 HRQTQLIDVI
-350 RTQLKTSIT
+350 RQQLKTSIT
-359 DNHELYVVVQPI
+359 DNNELYVVVQPI
-371 VNTNDNQWDYFEIL
+371 VDINADQWEYFEIL
-385 SRWDN
+385 SRWESDT
-390 DLLGSIPPSEF
+390 LGNIAPSEF

-431 QLGYTVKL
+431 QLGHRVKL

-456 HLTSMIEKYHHSTSD
+456 HLTSMIDKYQHSTCD

-481 LSLSGKEQMVLQSL
+481 LSLSGQEQMVLNSL

-539 TSEQVVLLIVQLA
+539 TSEQVVLLIVQLS
-552 QLLKVNLIAEG
+552 QLLNVNLIAEG
-563 VEDKIASD
+563 VEDKNASD
-571 KLIEMGCHYIQG
+571 KLIEMGCNYIQG
-583 YFYAKPN
+583 YFYAKPS

-595 LSLINKRQVKSA
+595 ITLINKRQVKSA

>member
-15 LKLSGNALLNRVIL
+15 LKLSGSALLNRVIL
-29 DIHQQVKTKCTCIV
+29 DIHQQVNTHCTCIV

-49 HAAHTISVASNG
+49 HSAHTISVARNDKIEDHLEYPLSG
-61 RVEEDVNDSLSGT
+61 SPCEEVVND
-74 PCEPVVSDIGADIFF
+74 IGENIFF
-89 QDHVYSDVSQDRMFF
+89 QDHVYRDVSEDKMFREI
-104 NLGIKTYLGLPL
+104 GIEAYLGLPL
-116 KTQNGDVLGM
+116 KTQNGDVLGI

-131 TRSFSTIEAQALLD
+131 THLFSALEAQALLE

-157 LREKWVSDRSDKL
+157 LREKWVSERSDKL

-196 ETLTQQSSRP
+196 ETLTQQSSCP
-206 FHLAYL
+206 FNLAYL

-238 AIQQSLSSDQ
+238 AIQESLSSP
-248 EAFRVAGDEFAFI
+248 ENAFRVAGDEFAFI
-261 TFDDDPVVVCEQ
+261 TYDEDPVAVCQQ
-273 ILDIIEAGYIDK
+273 ILDIIEVGYIDK
-285 SNHISFTVSIGISRA
+285 SNHISFTVSIGIARA
-300 SKDRPKADELIL
+300 ANHSPKTDGLIL

-317 LKDCKRHRETRI
+317 LKDCKKHRETRI

-340 HRQTQLIEAI
+340 HRQTQLIEVI
-350 RTQLKTSIT
+350 RQQLKTSIT

-371 VNTNDNQWDYFEIL
+371 VDINADQWDYFEIL
-385 SRWDN
+385 SRWESDT
-390 DLLGSIPPSEF
+390 LGNIAPSEF

-431 QLGYTVKL
+431 QLGHRVKL

-456 HLTSMIEKYHHSTSD
+456 HLTSMIDKYQHSTCD

-481 LSLSGKEQMVLQSL
+481 LSLSGQEQMVLNSL

-539 TSEQVVLLIVQLA
+539 TSEQVVLLIVQLS
-552 QLLKVNLIAEG
+552 QLLNVNLIAEG
-563 VEDKIASD
+563 VEDKNASD
-571 KLIEMGCHYIQG
+571 KLIEMGCNYIQG
-583 YFYAKPN
+583 YFYAKPS

-595 LSLINKRQVKSA
+595 ITLINKRQVKSA

>member
-15 LKLSGNALLNRVIL
+15 LKLSGSALLNRVIL
-29 DIHQQVKTKCTCIV
+29 DIHQQVNTHCTCIV

-49 HAAHTISVASNG
+49 HSAHTISVARNDKIEDHLEYPLSG
-61 RVEEDVNDSLSGT
+61 SPCEEVVND
-74 PCEPVVSDIGADIFF
+74 IGENIFF
-89 QDHVYSDVSQDRMFF
+89 QDHVYRDVSEDKMFREI
-104 NLGIKTYLGLPL
+104 GIEAYLGLPL
-116 KTQNGDVLGM
+116 KTRNGDVLGI

-131 TRSFSTIEAQALLD
+131 THLFSALEAQALLE

-157 LREKWVSDRSDKL
+157 LREKWVSERSDKL

-206 FHLAYL
+206 FNLAYL

-238 AIQQSLSSDQ
+238 AIQESLSSP
-248 EAFRVAGDEFAFI
+248 ENAFRVAGDEFAFI
-261 TFDDDPVVVCEQ
+261 TYDEDPVAVCQQ
-273 ILDIIEAGYIDK
+273 ILDIIEVGYIDK
-285 SNHISFTVSIGISRA
+285 SNHISFTVSIGIARA
-300 SKDRPKADELIL
+300 ANHSPKTDGLIL

-317 LKDCKRHRETRI
+317 LKDCKKHRETRI

-340 HRQTQLIEAI
+340 HRQTQLIEVI
-350 RTQLKTSIT
+350 RQQLKTSIT

-371 VNTNDNQWDYFEIL
+371 VDINADQWDYFEIL
-385 SRWDN
+385 SRWESDT
-390 DLLGSIPPSEF
+390 LGNIAPSEF

-422 CIAKQELES
+422 CIAKQEMES
-431 QLGYTVKL
+431 QLGHSVKL

-456 HLTSMIEKYHHSTSD
+456 HLTSMIDKYQHSTCD

-481 LSLSGKEQMVLQSL
+481 LSLSGQEQMVLNSL

-539 TSEQVVLLIVQLA
+539 TSEQVVLLIVQLS
-552 QLLKVNLIAEG
+552 QLLNVNLIAEG
-563 VEDKIASD
+563 VEDKNASD
-571 KLIEMGCHYIQG
+571 KLIEMGCNYIQG
-583 YFYAKPN
+583 YFYAKPS

-595 LSLINKRQVKSA
+595 LTLINKRQVKSA

>member
-15 LKLSGNALLNRVIL
+15 LKLSGSALLNRVIL
-29 DIHQQVKTKCTCIV
+29 DIHQQVKTQCTCIV

-49 HAAHTISVASNG
+49 HSAHTISVARSNKI
-61 RVEEDVNDSLSGT
+61 EDHLNYPLSGA
-74 PCEPVVSDIGADIFF
+74 PCKEVVRDIGENIFF
-89 QDHVYSDVSQDRMFF
+89 QDHVYRDVSEDKMFREI
-104 NLGIKTYLGLPL
+104 GIEAYLGLPL
-116 KTQNGDVLGM
+116 KTQNDDVLGI

-131 TRSFSTIEAQALLD
+131 THSFSAVEAQGLLE

-157 LREKWVSDRSDKL
+157 LREKWVSERSDKL

-206 FHLAYL
+206 FSLAYL

-238 AIQQSLSSDQ
+238 AIQKSLSSPHN
-248 EAFRVAGDEFAFI
+248 AFRVAGDEFAFI
-261 TFDDDPVVVCEQ
+261 TYDEDPVAVCQQ
-273 ILDIIEAGYIDK
+273 ILDIIEAGYSDK
-285 SNHISFTVSIGISRA
+285 TNHISFTVSIGIARA
-300 SKDRPKADELIL
+300 TIHTPKSDELIL

-340 HRQTQLIEAI
+340 HRQTRLIEVI
-350 RTQLKTSIT
+350 RKQLKTSIT
-359 DNHELYVVVQPI
+359 DNDELYVVVQPI
-371 VNTNDNQWDYFEIL
+371 VDINANRWDYFEVL
-385 SRWDN
+385 TRWDSET
-390 DLLGSIPPSEF
+390 LGSIPPSEF
-401 IEAAEQSGL
+401 IEAAEHSGL

-456 HLTSMIEKYHHSTSD
+456 HLTSMIEKYHHSTND

-481 LSLSGKEQMVLQSL
+481 LSLSGHEQMVLKSL

-516 IHNYPIDIIKID
+516 IHNYPIDSIKID

-552 QLLKVNLIAEG
+552 KLLNMKLIAEG
-563 VEDKIASD
+563 VEDKSASE

-583 YFYAKPN
+583 YLYAKPN

-595 LSLINKRQVKSA
+595 IALINKRQVKSA

>member
-15 LKLSGNALLNRVIL
+15 LKLSGSALLNRVIL
-29 DIHQQVKTKCTCIV
+29 DIHQQVNTHCTCIV

-49 HAAHTISVASNG
+49 HSAHTISVARNDKIEDHLEYPLSG
-61 RVEEDVNDSLSGT
+61 SPCEEVVND
-74 PCEPVVSDIGADIFF
+74 IGENIFF
-89 QDHVYSDVSQDRMFF
+89 QDHVYRDVSEDKMFREI
-104 NLGIKTYLGLPL
+104 GIEAYLGLPL
-116 KTQNGDVLGM
+116 KTQNGDVLGI

-131 TRSFSTIEAQALLD
+131 THLFSALEAQALLE

-157 LREKWVSDRSDKL
+157 LREKWVSERSDKL

-206 FHLAYL
+206 FNLAYL

-238 AIQQSLSSDQ
+238 AIQESLSSP
-248 EAFRVAGDEFAFI
+248 ENAFRVAGDEFAFI
-261 TFDDDPVVVCEQ
+261 TYDEDPVAVCQQ

-285 SNHISFTVSIGISRA
+285 SNHISFTVSIGIARA
-300 SKDRPKADELIL
+300 ANHSPKTDGLIL

-317 LKDCKRHRETRI
+317 LKDCKKHRETRI

-340 HRQTQLIEAI
+340 HRQTQLIDVI
-350 RTQLKTSIT
+350 RQQLKTSIT
-359 DNHELYVVVQPI
+359 DNNELYVVVQPI
-371 VNTNDNQWDYFEIL
+371 VDINADQWEYFEIL
-385 SRWDN
+385 SRWESDT
-390 DLLGSIPPSEF
+390 LGNIAPSEF

-431 QLGYTVKL
+431 QLGHRVKL

-456 HLTSMIEKYHHSTSD
+456 HLTSMIDKYQHSTCD

-481 LSLSGKEQMVLQSL
+481 LSLSGQEQMVLNSL

-539 TSEQVVLLIVQLA
+539 TSEQVVLLIVQLS
-552 QLLKVNLIAEG
+552 QLLNVNLIAEG
-563 VEDKIASD
+563 VEDKNASD
-571 KLIEMGCHYIQG
+571 KLIEMGCNYIQG
-583 YFYAKPN
+583 YFYAKPS

-595 LSLINKRQVKSA
+595 LTLINKRQVKSA

>member
-15 LKLSGNALLNRVIL
+15 LKLSGSALLNRVIL
-29 DIHQQVKTKCTCIV
+29 DIHQQVNTHCTCIV

-49 HAAHTISVASNG
+49 HSAHTISVARNDKIEDHLEYPLSG
-61 RVEEDVNDSLSGT
+61 SPCEEVVND
-74 PCEPVVSDIGADIFF
+74 IGENIFF
-89 QDHVYSDVSQDRMFF
+89 QDHVYRDVSEDKMFREI
-104 NLGIKTYLGLPL
+104 GIEAYLGLPL
-116 KTQNGDVLGM
+116 KTQNGDVLGI

-131 TRSFSTIEAQALLD
+131 THLFSALEAQALLE

-157 LREKWVSDRSDKL
+157 LREKWVSERSDKL

-206 FHLAYL
+206 FNLAYL

-238 AIQQSLSSDQ
+238 AIQESLSSP
-248 EAFRVAGDEFAFI
+248 ENAFRVAGDEFAFI
-261 TFDDDPVVVCEQ
+261 TYDEDPVAVCQQ

-285 SNHISFTVSIGISRA
+285 SNHISFTVSIGIARA
-300 SKDRPKADELIL
+300 ANHSPKTDGLIL

-317 LKDCKRHRETRI
+317 LKDCKKHRETRI

-340 HRQTQLIEAI
+340 HRQTQLIEVI
-350 RTQLKTSIT
+350 RQQLKTSIT

-371 VNTNDNQWDYFEIL
+371 VDINADQWDYFEIL
-385 SRWDN
+385 SRWESE
-390 DLLGSIPPSEF
+390 LLGNIAPSEF

-456 HLTSMIEKYHHSTSD
+456 HLTSMIDKYQHSTCD

-481 LSLSGKEQMVLQSL
+481 LSLSGQEQMVLNSL

-539 TSEQVVLLIVQLA
+539 TSEQVVLLIVQLS
-552 QLLKVNLIAEG
+552 QLLNVNLIAEG
-563 VEDKIASD
+563 VEDKNASD
-571 KLIEMGCHYIQG
+571 KLIEMGCNYIQG
-583 YFYAKPN
+583 YFYAKPS

-595 LSLINKRQVKSA
+595 ITLINKRQVKSA

>member
-15 LKLSGNALLNRVIL
+15 LKLSGSALLNRVIL
-29 DIHQQVKTKCTCIV
+29 DIHQQVNTHCTCIV

-49 HAAHTISVASNG
+49 HSAHTISVARNDKIEDHLEYPLSG
-61 RVEEDVNDSLSGT
+61 SPCEEVVND
-74 PCEPVVSDIGADIFF
+74 IGENIFF
-89 QDHVYSDVSQDRMFF
+89 QDHVYRDVSEDKMFREI
-104 NLGIKTYLGLPL
+104 GIEAYLGLPL
-116 KTQNGDVLGM
+116 KTQNGDVLGI

-131 TRSFSTIEAQALLD
+131 THLFSALEAQALLE

-157 LREKWVSDRSDKL
+157 LREKWVSERSDKL

-206 FHLAYL
+206 FNLAYL

-238 AIQQSLSSDQ
+238 AIQESLSSP
-248 EAFRVAGDEFAFI
+248 ENAFRVAGDEFAFI
-261 TFDDDPVVVCEQ
+261 TYDEDPVAVCQQ

-285 SNHISFTVSIGISRA
+285 SNHISFTVSIGIARA
-300 SKDRPKADELIL
+300 ANHSPKTDGLIL

-317 LKDCKRHRETRI
+317 LKDCKKHRETRI

-340 HRQTQLIEAI
+340 HRQTQLIEVI
-350 RTQLKTSIT
+350 RQQLKTSIT

-371 VNTNDNQWDYFEIL
+371 VDINADQWDYFEIL
-385 SRWDN
+385 SRWESDT
-390 DLLGSIPPSEF
+390 LGNIAPSEF

-431 QLGYTVKL
+431 QLGHSVKL

-456 HLTSMIEKYHHSTSD
+456 HLTSMIDKYQHSTCD

-481 LSLSGKEQMVLQSL
+481 LSLSGQEQMVLNSL

-539 TSEQVVLLIVQLA
+539 TSEQVVLLIVQLS
-552 QLLKVNLIAEG
+552 QLLNVNLIAEG
-563 VEDKIASD
+563 VEDKNASD
-571 KLIEMGCHYIQG
+571 KLIEMGCNYIQG
-583 YFYAKPN
+583 YFYAKPS

-595 LSLINKRQVKSA
+595 LTLINKRQVKSA

>member
-15 LKLSGNALLNRVIL
+15 LKLSGSALLNRVIL
-29 DIHQQVKTKCTCIV
+29 DIHQQVNTHCTCIV

-49 HAAHTISVASNG
+49 HSAHTISVARNDKIEDHLEYPLSG
-61 RVEEDVNDSLSGT
+61 SPCEEVVND
-74 PCEPVVSDIGADIFF
+74 IGENIFF
-89 QDHVYSDVSQDRMFF
+89 QDHVYRDVSEDKMFREI
-104 NLGIKTYLGLPL
+104 GIEAYLGLPL
-116 KTQNGDVLGM
+116 KTQNGDVLGI

-131 TRSFSTIEAQALLD
+131 THLFSALEAQALLE

-157 LREKWVSDRSDKL
+157 LREKWVSERSDKL

-206 FHLAYL
+206 FNLAYL

-238 AIQQSLSSDQ
+238 AIQESLSSP
-248 EAFRVAGDEFAFI
+248 ENAFRVAGDEFAFI
-261 TFDDDPVVVCEQ
+261 TYDEDPVAVCQQ

-285 SNHISFTVSIGISRA
+285 SNHISFTVSIGIARA
-300 SKDRPKADELIL
+300 ANHSPKTDGLIL

-317 LKDCKRHRETRI
+317 LKDCKKHRETRI

-340 HRQTQLIEAI
+340 HRQTQLIEVI
-350 RTQLKTSIT
+350 RQQLKTSIT

-371 VNTNDNQWDYFEIL
+371 VDINADQWDYFEIL
-385 SRWDN
+385 SRWESDT
-390 DLLGSIPPSEF
+390 LGNIAPSEF

-422 CIAKQELES
+422 CTAKQELES

-456 HLTSMIEKYHHSTSD
+456 HLTSMIDKYQHSTCD

-481 LSLSGKEQMVLQSL
+481 LSLSGQEQMVLNSL

-539 TSEQVVLLIVQLA
+539 TSEQVVLLIVQLS
-552 QLLKVNLIAEG
+552 QLLNVNLIAEG
-563 VEDKIASD
+563 VEDKNASD
-571 KLIEMGCHYIQG
+571 KLIEMGCNYIQG
-583 YFYAKPN
+583 YFYAKPS

-595 LSLINKRQVKSA
+595 ITLINKRQVKSA

>member
-15 LKLSGNALLNRVIL
+15 LKLSGSALLNRVIL
-29 DIHQQVKTKCTCIV
+29 DIHQQVNTHCTCIV

-49 HAAHTISVASNG
+49 HSAHTISVARNDKIEDHLEYPLSG
-61 RVEEDVNDSLSGT
+61 SPCEEVVND
-74 PCEPVVSDIGADIFF
+74 IGENIFF
-89 QDHVYSDVSQDRMFF
+89 QDHVYRDVSEDKMFREI
-104 NLGIKTYLGLPL
+104 GIEAYLGLPL
-116 KTQNGDVLGM
+116 KTQNGDVLGI

-131 TRSFSTIEAQALLD
+131 THLFSALEAQALLE

-157 LREKWVSDRSDKL
+157 LREKWVSERSDKL

-206 FHLAYL
+206 FNLAYL

-238 AIQQSLSSDQ
+238 AIQESLSSP
-248 EAFRVAGDEFAFI
+248 ENAFRVAGDEFAFI
-261 TFDDDPVVVCEQ
+261 TYDEDPVAVCQQ
-273 ILDIIEAGYIDK
+273 ILDIIEVGYIDK
-285 SNHISFTVSIGISRA
+285 SNHISFTVSIGIARA
-300 SKDRPKADELIL
+300 ANHSPKTDGLIL

-317 LKDCKRHRETRI
+317 LKDCKKHRETRI

-340 HRQTQLIEAI
+340 HRQTQLIEVI
-350 RTQLKTSIT
+350 RQQLKTSIT

-371 VNTNDNQWDYFEIL
+371 VDINADQWDYFEIL
-385 SRWDN
+385 SRWESDT
-390 DLLGSIPPSEF
+390 LGNIAPSEF

-431 QLGYTVKL
+431 QLGHSVKL

-456 HLTSMIEKYHHSTSD
+456 HLTSMIDKYQHSTCD

-481 LSLSGKEQMVLQSL
+481 LSLSGQEQMVLNSL

-539 TSEQVVLLIVQLA
+539 TSEQVVLLIVQLS
-552 QLLKVNLIAEG
+552 QLLNVNLIAEG
-563 VEDKIASD
+563 VEDKNASD
-571 KLIEMGCHYIQG
+571 KLIEMGCNYIQG
-583 YFYAKPN
+583 YFYAKPS

-595 LSLINKRQVKSA
+595 LTLINKRQVKSA